1 MRVLLPL
8 SKRSLPPFLVPK
20 EDERAFPPYSSHF
33 PAPGSSFHFLISLSF
48 FFFFFRVF
56 WKPNLLSTHY
66 LFGFFSPTR
75 HLLQSPTPPS
85 PFSFLSLLFFFF
97 FLYILEAKFNVHPI
111 PFFAHT
117 PPYQLH
123 ILLPSFSTHITYM
136 PP

>member
-97 FLYILEAKFNVHPI
+97 FYIFWKPNLMSTQYLFSPTRRLI
-111 PFFAHT
+111 SST
-117 PPYQLH
+117 SYSPPSQH
-123 ILLPSFSTHITYM
+123 I
-136 PP
+136 